1 MKMETLIELHAC
13 NALFIEI
20 VFKAFFTAL
29 ALTFVSVAIYDV
41 TTSRRKGDSWK
52 TIVKRYL

>member
-1 MKMETLIELHAC
+1 METLIELHAC

-52 TIVKRYL
+52 TIVKRYF